1 MKTSKQI
8 REDIADLYTKAQAL
22 GELVKTEEREFSAE
36 ESNQFDAYLSEIG
49 HDGLDGETK
58 SGLWAKIAAYQF

>member
-1 MKTSKQI
+1 MKSSKQI

-36 ESNQFDAYLSEIG
+36 ESKQLDAYL
-49 HDGLDGETK
+49 
-58 SGLWAKIAAYQF
+58 